1 VSGTVTA
8 QSSELPEATVHT
20 VSGDVALDLTNA
32 VASVSSNSVT
42 GDVTVRAPHRGY
54 DVRANTAGGQVVV
67 DGRELRRGPY
77 ASGGQLTE
85 GDRALRIKANAVSG
99 SIVVL
104 RSDTRSTSAGTT
116 DEWAI

>member
-1 VSGTVTA
+1 M
-8 QSSELPEATVHT
+8 HT

-54 DVRANTAGGQVVV
+54 AVRANTAGGQVVV
-67 DGRELRRGPY
+67 DGRSCAGGPY

-99 SIVVL
+99 NIVVL
-104 RSDTRSTSAGTT
+104 RSDTRSTSAGAT
-116 DEWAI
+116 EWAI